1 MDFSHHQQSQ
11 SPSDRRP
18 SISSLSSASVSISG
32 YTSDK
37 EFNPSSKD
45 KSITTNAS
53 ITAMHPNTTGNSLL
67 SSRVSQSRHFG
78 STTPTT
84 QNASTALYNANG
96 NGNLIG
102 SNTHLPSSSNG
113 TPVPQ
118 QQHNS
123 LQQLLPHHSS
133 TAGTAG
139 SNSTSTNFNP
149 NWLPQQTNP
158 MLNVT
163 PWIEQQAQVAPP
175 SINLAQSLSM
185 TNDSNDQ
192 QQSQQ
197 QQQNSVSNSGGDG
210 NTSGTHPTNLGG
222 LLAASKG
229 GMSMNP
235 ASTVNSVTG
244 SLMTVN
250 DTNSNHATVNSPQF
264 HLHSGSNNLGVATG
278 SSDGKQHSI
287 KSSPDINA
295 HVEKQINE
303 NELSNDSNINDI
315 HENSSR
321 FNNNSNNNQNQL
333 NPHNSLTHS
342 HNSHGHSRSRSHG
355 QSQNKEDE
363 EVIPTAIVIKNIPF
377 AIKKE
382 QLLDVMSK
390 LNLPLP
396 YAFNYHFDNG
406 VFRGLAFANFN
417 STDETNMVVSILNGR
432 EIGGRK
438 LRVETT
444 S

>member
-1 MDFSHHQQSQ
+1 MDFTHHQQSQSQ

-37 EFNPSSKD
+37 EFNPNSKD

-102 SNTHLPSSSNG
+102 SNTHLPSSNG

-133 TAGTAG
+133 TAGTTG
-139 SNSTSTNFNP
+139 SNSTSTTNFNP

-185 TNDSNDQ
+185 TNDSPDQ

-197 QQQNSVSNSGGDG
+197 QQGQGQRQQNAISPSVGGDA
-210 NTSGTHPTNLGG
+210 NITGTHPTNLGG

-229 GMSMNP
+229 GIPMNP

-250 DTNSNHATVNSPQF
+250 DTSSNHATTHTSSPHF
-264 HLHSGSNNLGVATG
+264 HLHSNSNNNNGIATG
-278 SSDGKQHSI
+278 SSDVNVKQHSI
-287 KSSPDINA
+287 KSSPDIND
-295 HVEKQINE
+295 HVHNGKSINE

-315 HENSSR
+315 HDNSSR
-321 FNNNSNNNQNQL
+321 FNNNNNNNQNQL
-333 NPHNSLTHS
+333 NSHNSQTHS
-342 HNSHGHSRSRSHG
+342 HNNHSHSQHSICHQERTTLGR
-355 QSQNKEDE
+355 
-363 EVIPTAIVIKNIPF
+363 
-377 AIKKE
+377 
-382 QLLDVMSK
+382 DV
-390 LNLPLP
+390 
-396 YAFNYHFDNG
+396 
-406 VFRGLAFANFN
+406 
-417 STDETNMVVSILNGR
+417 
-432 EIGGRK
+432 
-438 LRVETT
+438 
-444 S
+444 